1 MQPKFQYPRRS
12 RFAPQCEDD
21 VNYSDNENIYRIEH
35 IVNRGSAGLS
45 ASPRPVKIPLSVPLS
60 DTFPLVIKMLA
71 TGQR

>member
-21 VNYSDNENIYRIEH
+21 VNYFDSENIYRIEY
-35 IVNRGSAGLS
+35 IVNCGSAGLS
-45 ASPRPVKIPLSVPLS
+45 GLGPIKIPLSVPLS

-71 TGQR
+71 SGQR